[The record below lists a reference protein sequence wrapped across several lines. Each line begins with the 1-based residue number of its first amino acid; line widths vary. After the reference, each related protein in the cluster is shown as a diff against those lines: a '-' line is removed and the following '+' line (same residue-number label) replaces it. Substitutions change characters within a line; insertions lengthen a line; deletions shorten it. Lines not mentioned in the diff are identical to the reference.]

1 MTVSLTWFAFHT
13 EKLVGPTK
21 EEREIQELY
30 SLEAVRFKVIVL
42 GDSWV
47 STVPVPGSP
56 FAFLVLSPL

>member
-1 MTVSLTWFAFHT
+1 M
-13 EKLVGPTK
+13 GPTE

-30 SLEAVRFKVIVL
+30 SLEAVRFEVIVL

-47 STVPVPGSP
+47 SRVPVPGSP